1 MNVQTEQIQCEAEG
15 GDASPW
21 ETKSRR
27 RWRQQLRAV
36 APMLV
41 MLLIVAACGSSEDDA
56 SAATTA
62 PPPTPTTTTTASIA
76 APAAPVTTATPVT
89 TQPPTTTTA
98 AALTVDEAL
107 AVSDT
112 TSDPIATYDGNE
124 CVYEGPTEFDLD
136 STVSFTVI
144 NESDNTAVGFGVWS
158 VPDGST
164 AAEILE
170 KGIFEV
176 VGATSIAADEFY
188 AGRLPPT
195 GRDHEYELSVTLD
208 TPGQHV
214 LNCFE
219 EPGGDHAIMF
229 TVSDN

>member
-1 MNVQTEQIQCEAEG
+1 M
-15 GDASPW
+15 
-21 ETKSRR
+21 KRR
-27 RWRQQLRAV
+27 TVIATGLVAV
-36 APMLV
+36 V
-41 MLLIVAACGSSEDDA
+41 
-56 SAATTA
+56 
-62 PPPTPTTTTTASIA
+62 
-76 APAAPVTTATPVT
+76 
-89 TQPPTTTTA
+89 
-98 AALTVDEAL
+98 L
-107 AVSDT
+107 AGCSDT

-144 NESDNTAVGFGVWS
+144 NESDNTTVGFGVWS
-158 VPDGST
+158 VPDGTT

-176 VGATSIAADEFY
+176 VGATSLATDEFY
-188 AGRLPPT
+188 TGRLPPT
-195 GRDHEYELSVTLD
+195 VRDNKYELSVTLD